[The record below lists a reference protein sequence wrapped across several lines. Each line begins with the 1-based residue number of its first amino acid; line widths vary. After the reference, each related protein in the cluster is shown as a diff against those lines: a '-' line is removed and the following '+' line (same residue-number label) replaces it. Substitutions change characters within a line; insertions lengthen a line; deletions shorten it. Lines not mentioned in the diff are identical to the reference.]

1 MNNLEE
7 IMKKAMICKNDMELL
22 ENLIIFGAAII
33 ETKKKVTDY
42 EAYDAMHD
50 ADGIVGKS
58 LSPSKLWPKIQSAY
72 L

>member
-42 EAYDAMHD
+42 EAYDAMHN

-58 LSPSKLWPKIQSAY
+58 LSPSKL
-72 L
+72 